1 MELIEVIQSIMQRTI
16 KDSDFADLVIG
27 TVSKVSPLQI
37 TEENVSD
44 PIPAQALLLT
54 ASVVEKKITTL
65 RHRHSISE
73 SYPEWNTLEA
83 AIEDALVDVTCYEAG
98 KALANEHGY
107 VTLNRGLAV
116 GDQVLMLRVSGGQRY
131 IILSR
136 IFKGG

>member
-1 MELIEVIQSIMQRTI
+1 MELIEVIQSIVQGAM
-16 KDSDFADLVIG
+16 KASDLTDLVIG
-27 TVSKVSPLQI
+27 TVSKVAPLQI

-54 ASVVEKKITTL
+54 AAVVEKKITAL
-65 RHRHSISE
+65 RHSHSISK
-73 SYPEWNTLEA
+73 SYPGWDTLEG

-98 KALANEHGY
+98 KALPKEAGY
-107 VTLNRGLAV
+107 ITLNRGLAV

-131 IILSR
+131 MILSR

>member
-1 MELIEVIQSIMQRTI
+1 MELIDVIQSIVQNAM
-16 KDSDFADLVIG
+16 KASDLTDLVIG

-54 ASVVEKKITTL
+54 AAVVEKKITTL
-65 RHRHSISE
+65 RHNHAIYDTYSGGGS
-73 SYPEWNTLEA
+73 SGVALE
-83 AIEDALVDVTCYEAG
+83 DVKCYEAG
-98 KALANEHGY
+98 KALPNEAGY

-131 IILSR
+131 MILSR

>member
-1 MELIEVIQSIMQRTI
+1 MELIEVIQSIVQGAI
-16 KDSDFADLVIG
+16 KSSDLSDLVIG

-54 ASVVEKKITTL
+54 AAVVEKKITTL
-65 RHRHSISE
+65 RHNHAISNAYTE
-73 SYPEWNTLEA
+73 EA
-83 AIEDALVDVTCYEAG
+83 LGNVVCYEAG
-98 KALANEHGY
+98 KALPNEAGY

-116 GDQVLMLRVSGGQRY
+116 GDQVLMLRVSSGQRY